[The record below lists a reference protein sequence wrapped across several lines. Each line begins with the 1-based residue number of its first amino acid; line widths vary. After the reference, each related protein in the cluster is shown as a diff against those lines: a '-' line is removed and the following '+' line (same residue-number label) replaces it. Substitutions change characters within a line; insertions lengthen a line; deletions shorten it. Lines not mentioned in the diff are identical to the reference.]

1 MVKFNLK
8 ENVPLKKCEDK
19 NCPYHGSL
27 KVRGRYL
34 QGKVVSDKMHRT
46 VTIERHFLKY
56 VPKYNRYTRKKTKIH
71 AHNPECIDAK
81 VGMTVLIGETRPLSK
96 TKNFVVLK
104 IISDEEMEKD
114 KETSRRDDKQ
124 NSDAK
129 AKKTTSQKSTSQKST
144 SQKGSSDT
152 DSESNQDKE
161 DEPRKATNKEDSVKK
176 STRKANRK

>member
-8 ENVPLKKCEDK
+8 ENIPKKTCEDK
-19 NCPYHGSL
+19 NCPYHGNV

-34 QGKVVSDKMHRT
+34 QGKVVSDKMYRT
-46 VTIERHFLKY
+46 VTIERHFLRY

-104 IISDEEMEKD
+104 IISDEEIEKG
-114 KETSRRDDKQ
+114 KETSIRDGKQ
-124 NSDAK
+124 NSDTK
-129 AKKTTSQKSTSQKST
+129 TKKTISQKSISEKR
-144 SQKGSSDT
+144 SSDT
-152 DSESNQDKE
+152 DSDGNQDKKE
-161 DEPRKATNKEDSVKK
+161 ESKEETNKEDSIKK
-176 STRKANRK
+176 STKKSNKE